1 MIVVMDLLKARNE
14 EEGKG
19 KKQTSLR
26 SIASCLDLH
35 LDCFFCDLSFL
46 RSSFMF
52 FIFFMLMLLQRA
64 DMIKAIRL
72 AKSAGAELIILSDAN
87 TVFIEVILKAYGCED
102 VFSEVVTNPGWF
114 EGNGRLSVKR
124 WVPAEKPHG
133 CGMCSLNMCKGFF
146 FFLLLSHVLSFLLI
160 PGDFCSFFIF
170 FYLFF
175 IVRRAGSCSVFGR

>member
-1 MIVVMDLLKARNE
+1 MI
-14 EEGKG
+14 
-19 KKQTSLR
+19 Q
-26 SIASCLDLH
+26 
-35 LDCFFCDLSFL
+35 
-46 RSSFMF
+46 
-52 FIFFMLMLLQRA
+52 
-64 DMIKAIRL
+64 AIRL

-87 TVFIEVILKAYGCED
+87 SVFIEVILKAYGCED

-160 PGDFCSFFIF
+160 PGDFCSFFFINIFF
-170 FYLFF
+170 FYLFI